1 MQGKYYKKESLVEIY
16 RMIFTVSWSDPTHSN
31 HNLLFGELSD
41 GTMKQKGIG
50 SLDLLKVLVL
60 QWNSHPHLLIYVHSK
75 SKVTQNISN
84 LQDWH

>member
-16 RMIFTVSWSDPTHSN
+16 RMIFTVSWNDPAHSN
-31 HNLLFGELSD
+31 HNLLFAELSD

-60 QWNSHPHLLIYVHSK
+60 QWNSHLHLLIYVHSK